1 MKALRRLARWE
12 TSLLILLVFQ
22 LLALSLLSPRFL
34 DFQRLLQSS
43 SDYVWIGMVAIPL
56 VLVMISG
63 GIDISIGSTISLS
76 SITLGV
82 VYAAGAPI
90 WIAIAA
96 ALGIGILAGLINGI
110 LILITGAQAIVI
122 TLGTLFLY
130 SGIAIG
136 LSGLGGVSAYE
147 GISGLPRAFIDFGN
161 GDFFGIPN
169 QAMVFI
175 AMVVIFSFILH
186 GSLIGR
192 RLRLIGVNPEAAR
205 YAGVPVARS
214 MLFAYTVTGLGA
226 AISGTMLTAYFASAR
241 PDLGATALL
250 PAVTAVVVGG
260 ASIYGGTGTVF
271 GAAVATVV
279 IGLLTQ
285 GLRFTGLPNEFVTV
299 LIGLVL
305 VLAAGTRAVSTEVL
319 ERLRAQRAKRTTSV
333 GIPDAVVQGENP

>member
-1 MKALRRLARWE
+1 MNVLRRLARWE
-12 TSLLILLVFQ
+12 TSLVILLVVE
-22 LLALSLLSPRFL
+22 LLALSLLSPKFL
-34 DFQRLLQSS
+34 DISRLLQSS

-63 GIDISIGSTISLS
+63 GIDISIGSMISLC

-96 ALGIGILAGLINGI
+96 ALGVGMLAGFVNGL

-130 SGIAIG
+130 AGIAVG

-147 GISGLPRAFIDFGN
+147 GISALPDAFVDFGN
-161 GDFFGIPN
+161 GDVLGIPN
-169 QAMVFI
+169 QALVFLVMV
-175 AMVVIFSFILH
+175 AVFSFLLH
-186 GSLIGR
+186 GSLVGR
-192 RLRLIGVNPEAAR
+192 RLRLIGVNPETAR
-205 YAGVPVARS
+205 YAGIPVGRTTV
-214 MLFAYTVTGLGA
+214 FAYVMTGLGA

-260 ASIYGGTGTVF
+260 VSIYGGTGTVF

-285 GLRFTGLPNEFVTV
+285 GLRFTGLPNEFVIV
-299 LIGLVL
+299 LIGVVL
-305 VLAAGTRAVSTEVL
+305 ILAAATRSTSAVLL
-319 ERLRAQRAKRTTSV
+319 EHIRAQHAKRTTDTRV
-333 GIPDAVVQGENP
+333 AKAVVSGEGS

>member
-90 WIAIAA
+90 WMAIAA

-169 QAMVFI
+169 QAMVFLG
-175 AMVVIFSFILH
+175 MVVIVSFILH

-305 VLAAGTRAVSTEVL
+305 VLAAGTRAVSTAIL

-333 GIPDAVVQGENP
+333 GVPDAVLQGENP

>member
-1 MKALRRLARWE
+1 
-12 TSLLILLVFQ
+12 
-22 LLALSLLSPRFL
+22 
-34 DFQRLLQSS
+34 
-43 SDYVWIGMVAIPL
+43 
-56 VLVMISG
+56 
-63 GIDISIGSTISLS
+63 
-76 SITLGV
+76 
-82 VYAAGAPI
+82 
-90 WIAIAA
+90 
-96 ALGIGILAGLINGI
+96 
-110 LILITGAQAIVI
+110 
-122 TLGTLFLY
+122 
-130 SGIAIG
+130 
-136 LSGLGGVSAYE
+136 
-147 GISGLPRAFIDFGN
+147 
-161 GDFFGIPN
+161 
-169 QAMVFI
+169 MVFL

-214 MLFAYTVTGLGA
+214 TLFAYVMTGLGA

-305 VLAAGTRAVSTEVL
+305 VMAAATRSISSEVL
-319 ERLRAQRAKRTTSV
+319 ERLRAQRATRTTSV
-333 GIPDAVVQGENP
+333 SISDAVVRGENP

>member
-1 MKALRRLARWE
+1 MNVLRRFARWE
-12 TSLLILLVFQ
+12 SSLVILLVVE
-22 LLALSLLSPRFL
+22 LLVLSMLSPKFL
-34 DFQRLLQSS
+34 DIGRLLQSS

-63 GIDISIGSTISLS
+63 GIDISVGSTISLS

-82 VYAAGAPI
+82 VYASGAPI
-90 WIAIAA
+90 GLAIAV
-96 ALGIGILAGLINGI
+96 ALGVGMLAGLVNGV

-130 SGIAIG
+130 SGLAVG

-147 GISGLPRAFIDFGN
+147 GISGLPEAFVDFGN
-161 GDFFGIPN
+161 GKFFGIPN
-169 QAMVFI
+169 QAAVFLL
-175 AMVVIFSFILH
+175 MVVIFSFVLH
-186 GSLIGR
+186 GSLVGR

-205 YAGVPVARS
+205 YAGIPVGRTTV
-214 MLFAYTVTGLGA
+214 FAYVMTGLGA
-226 AISGTMLTAYFASAR
+226 AIAGIMLTAYFASAR

-250 PAVTAVVVGG
+250 PAITAVVVGG

-271 GAAVATVV
+271 GAAIATVV

-299 LIGLVL
+299 LIGAVL
-305 VLAAGTRAVSTEVL
+305 VIAAGTRATSTVVL
-319 ERLRAQRAKRTTSV
+319 EYLRAQRAKRMPIEHAAD
-333 GIPDAVVQGENP
+333 GMVQGENP

>member
-12 TSLLILLVFQ
+12 TSLVILLVFE

-34 DFQRLLQSS
+34 DIQRLLQSS

-96 ALGIGILAGLINGI
+96 ALGIGILAGLVNGI

-147 GISGLPRAFIDFGN
+147 GISGLPEAFVDFGN

-169 QAMVFI
+169 QAMVFL

-214 MLFAYTVTGLGA
+214 TLFAYVMTGLGA

-305 VLAAGTRAVSTEVL
+305 VMAAATRSISSEVL
-319 ERLRAQRAKRTTSV
+319 ERLRAQRATRTTSV
-333 GIPDAVVQGENP
+333 SISDAVVRGENP